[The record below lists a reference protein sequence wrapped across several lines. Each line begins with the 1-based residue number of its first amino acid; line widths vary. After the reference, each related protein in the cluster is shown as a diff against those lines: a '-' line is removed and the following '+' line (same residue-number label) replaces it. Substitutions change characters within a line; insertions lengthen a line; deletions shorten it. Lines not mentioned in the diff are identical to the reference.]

1 MSTITIRHAAGGLT
15 YELSGAPADQRVD
28 AVAEAFRQLFSAN
41 MYPHVVRWLLQ
52 ELEHDSAYVALKV
65 RPQFTQYFSKAAGLT
80 MAPQEGLR
88 RDNWDNYCDA
98 LFVSTAVSFEF
109 LHHSRGITFGLDV
122 LTAQDSYAQLRQARE
137 LLARAHRDLVMRALS
152 CYQQSALKV
161 ELKREAEGGAE
172 GIKSGSGGCS
182 QP

>member
-1 MSTITIRHAAGGLT
+1 M
-15 YELSGAPADQRVD
+15 V
-28 AVAEAFRQLFSAN
+28 
-41 MYPHVVRWLLQ
+41 
-52 ELEHDSAYVALKV
+52 
-65 RPQFTQYFSKAAGLT
+65 
-80 MAPQEGLR
+80 PQEGLR

-152 CYQQSALKV
+152 YYQQSALGAPKV

-172 GIKSGSGGCS
+172 GIRSGSGG
-182 QP
+182 

>member
-1 MSTITIRHAAGGLT
+1 
-15 YELSGAPADQRVD
+15 
-28 AVAEAFRQLFSAN
+28 
-41 MYPHVVRWLLQ
+41 
-52 ELEHDSAYVALKV
+52 
-65 RPQFTQYFSKAAGLT
+65 

-152 CYQQSALKV
+152 YYQQLTLGALKV
-161 ELKREAEGGAE
+161 ELKEE
-172 GIKSGSGGCS
+172 
-182 QP
+182 P

>member
-1 MSTITIRHAAGGLT
+1 M
-15 YELSGAPADQRVD
+15 
-28 AVAEAFRQLFSAN
+28 
-41 MYPHVVRWLLQ
+41 
-52 ELEHDSAYVALKV
+52 
-65 RPQFTQYFSKAAGLT
+65 
-80 MAPQEGLR
+80 
-88 RDNWDNYCDA
+88 
-98 LFVSTAVSFEF
+98 STAVSFEF

-152 CYQQSALKV
+152 CYQQRALGALKV
-161 ELKREAEGGAE
+161 ELKREAEGEAE